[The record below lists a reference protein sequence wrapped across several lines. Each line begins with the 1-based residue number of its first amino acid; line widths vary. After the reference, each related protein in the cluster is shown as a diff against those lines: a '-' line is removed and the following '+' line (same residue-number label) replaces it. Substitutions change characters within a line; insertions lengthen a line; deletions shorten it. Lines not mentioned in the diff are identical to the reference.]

1 MIGNTRRALSGTA
14 LLIIGL
20 SMPVPLSAANPPP
33 AQGGCPEGR
42 LPLYS
47 HNDYRSRRPLYDA
60 LDAGFRG
67 IEVDLFLVDGVL
79 RPGHSRREA
88 RRIRSFEEMYLEP
101 LDSLARSCRGAA
113 WLADGT
119 PLLLLLEIKEAS
131 TTTYDSVF
139 AALERHRELFVAAG
153 RDTVAPVEVVF
164 VGWLPPAAYSFHHGA
179 ETFSRRQQRMHQPT
193 DTLLEKDG
201 WPVRVIS
208 VDYGKT
214 MGRWWRRESDRAR
227 WREALSVV
235 KRRSPRQLLRVHNV
249 PPDSGVLAQ
258 LFAAGADLVGATNV
272 QAFARLMS
280 SGSDGPKH

>member
-1 MIGNTRRALSGTA
+1 MTGAARRALSRMA

-20 SMPVPLSAANPPP
+20 SAPVSLHAATP
-33 AQGGCPEGR
+33 QRSRGCPEGR

-47 HNDYRSRRPLYDA
+47 HNDYRSRRPLHDA

-67 IEVDLFLVDGVL
+67 VEVDLFLVDGVL

-88 RRIRSFEEMYLEP
+88 RRARSFEEMYVEP

-119 PLLLLLEIKEAS
+119 PILLLLEIKEAS

-153 RDTVAPVEVVF
+153 RDTIASVEVVF
-164 VGWLPPAAYSFHHGA
+164 VGWLPPATHAFHRGA
-179 ETFSRRQQRMHQPT
+179 EAFSRRQQRMHQPA

-201 WPVRVIS
+201 WPVRLIS

-214 MGRWWRRESDRAR
+214 MGRWWRRGSDRAR
-227 WREALSVV
+227 WREALSVT

-249 PPDSGVLAQ
+249 PPDSGVVAELLA
-258 LFAAGADLVGATNV
+258 AHVDLVGATNV
-272 QAFARLMS
+272 QAFARLVS
-280 SGSDGPKH
+280 SGAHGPPP